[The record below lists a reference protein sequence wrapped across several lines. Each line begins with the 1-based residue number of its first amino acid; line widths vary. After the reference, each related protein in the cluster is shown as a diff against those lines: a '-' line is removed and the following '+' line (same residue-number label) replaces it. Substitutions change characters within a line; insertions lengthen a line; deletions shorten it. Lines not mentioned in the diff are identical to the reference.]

1 MCLFPSSLFLFSFEK
16 RHPQGT
22 PTKEGRQKNKKC
34 VCVWLQI
41 KCQIQR
47 SLLCVCEPFLLQ
59 QYYSETTKQNLLLLN
74 NIHTRDDDED
84 DIVVDVV
91 VVARGPPRPPR
102 GGGGGRKVV
111 SSSSSAEQPRGR
123 ERDGCSPNV
132 ARCRVHL
139 RSMRRRKQSSS
150 CHAGG
155 DAFEERRNASRARDD
170 DVEEKDG
177 RFRVQSFWVVLRAV
191 LPFGWTR
198 VLLFLF
204 SE

>member
-16 RHPQGT
+16 RYPQKRNT
-22 PTKEGRQKNKKC
+22 HKRRSTKQK
-34 VCVWLQI
+34 VCVRLAPNAKSKGVYVFVNLFSFSI
-41 KCQIQR
+41 IQ
-47 SLLCVCEPFLLQ
+47 
-59 QYYSETTKQNLLLLN
+59 TTKQNLLLLN

-132 ARCRVHL
+132 ARYRVHL

>member
-1 MCLFPSSLFLFSFEK
+1 
-16 RHPQGT
+16 
-22 PTKEGRQKNKKC
+22 
-34 VCVWLQI
+34 
-41 KCQIQR
+41 
-47 SLLCVCEPFLLQ
+47 
-59 QYYSETTKQNLLLLN
+59 
-74 NIHTRDDDED
+74 
-84 DIVVDVV
+84 
-91 VVARGPPRPPR
+91 
-102 GGGGGRKVV
+102 
-111 SSSSSAEQPRGR
+111 
-123 ERDGCSPNV
+123 
-132 ARCRVHL
+132 
-139 RSMRRRKQSSS
+139 MRRRKQSSS